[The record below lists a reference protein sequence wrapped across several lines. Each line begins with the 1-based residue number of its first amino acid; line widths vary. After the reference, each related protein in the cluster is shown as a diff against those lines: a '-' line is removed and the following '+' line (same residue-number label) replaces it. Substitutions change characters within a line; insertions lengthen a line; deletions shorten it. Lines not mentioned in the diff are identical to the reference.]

1 MMEDFHDSAQ
11 RAGGAFDVAAS
22 VEAEARATGRGGGGG
37 GLGGARA
44 RAAPPPPPPSGAT
57 TPQAPTGAGAD
68 TSGSTT
74 PQAATGGRHVGLGD
88 STRSHRR
95 GAVPSGSRAPLAT
108 PPPSWQSE
116 DAITIHAT
124 RHVPD
129 PPHEGCTRG
138 SNSGEEEGAQGT
150 PTTDETRSY
159 LDLYLDTFHV

>member
-22 VEAEARATGRGGGGG
+22 VEAEARATGRGGS
-37 GLGGARA
+37 
-44 RAAPPPPPPSGAT
+44 SGAT